1 MAILV
6 TGRPRIDILRGQGQG
21 GKMARKDLS
30 IARLIRRRMQDLGI
44 ARGKLVRRMG
54 YANIAKGCRRIDQIC
69 GGRVEF
75 AENLRFELAKGLE
88 VEVNVIDE
96 STEVTRAELIEA
108 EDKAYRASFM
118 PHAVILT
125 EQNVPSQITFYAMTG
140 GSRHRIIQFK
150 EGSNPETYAVQARD
164 TLRSAVPF
172 LGAPTGYV
180 INYTPDFA
188 LRFNKEGRL
197 VERLSRAFRVGQSS
211 VVVGGKKVDE
221 KTWASLIGDV
231 DFHSSLDV
239 N

>member
-1 MAILV
+1 
-6 TGRPRIDILRGQGQG
+6 
-21 GKMARKDLS
+21 MARKDLS
-30 IARLIRRRMQDLGI
+30 IARLIRQRMQDLGI

-75 AENLRFELAKGLE
+75 AENLRFELAEVLE
-88 VEVNVIDE
+88 VAVNVIDE
-96 STEVTRAELIEA
+96 SIEVTRAELKEA
-108 EDKAYRASFM
+108 EDQAYRATFK

-150 EGSNPETYAVQARD
+150 EGSNPETYAIQAREA
-164 TLRSAVPF
+164 LPNVVPF

-197 VERLSRAFRVGQSS
+197 VARLSRAFRVGQSS
-211 VVVGGKKVDE
+211 VAIGGKEIDE
-221 KTWASLIGDV
+221 KTWASLLGDV
-231 DFHSSLDV
+231 DFHSSLEMD
-239 N
+239 